1 MYVTGSDAWNSQKQM
16 SEGRIGGQRP
26 VRIAVEGLPDAAGGG
41 NQWRGLFC
49 APRASISSPHRTPNR
64 CLFLPRAY
72 LWVMTVHFPFQNTY
86 AALPANFFARVAPT
100 PVAAPRLIKLNRALA
115 VHLGLDPDLLESPE
129 GAEILAG
136 KRLPEG
142 ADPIAMAYAGHQFGH
157 FVPQLGDGRAILLG
171 EVIDKDGVRRDIQ
184 LKGSGPTPF
193 SRRGDGRAAL
203 GPVLREYIVSE
214 AMYAL
219 GIPTTRSL
227 AAVITGE
234 SVMRE
239 TMLPG
244 AVLTRVASSHIRVG
258 TFQFFAARGDTD
270 GVRRLADH
278 VIARH
283 YPDVAKAERPY
294 HALLE
299 GVIARQADLVA
310 RWLLVGFIH
319 GVMNT
324 DNTSISGETIDYGP
338 CAFMDEYN
346 PAQVFSS
353 IDEMGRY
360 AYANQPRIALW
371 NLTRLA
377 ECLLPLFSDDK
388 DKAIEQAQFI
398 LGEFAEKFTAA
409 YQAGLRTKIGLFTA
423 RDGDEALVQDL
434 LDAMA
439 KNQADFT
446 LTFRRLGDAA
456 ARSRQRRASGPV
468 HRSRRLRRMG
478 GALAPAPRG
487 RAAIRRRA
495 AGRDARV
502 NPAFIP
508 RNHRVE
514 AVIQAAVNND
524 DYAPFE
530 ELLTVLSKP
539 FEDQPALRGLC
550 RSAAAGAA
558 RAADVL
564 RDVSANF
571 PRHCERKRSNPS
583 RHGKQDGL
591 LRRFAPVRNARLS
604 GNVSCTRCSE
614 RSVRHSTARFI
625 RPLTASS

>member
-1 MYVTGSDAWNSQKQM
+1 
-16 SEGRIGGQRP
+16 
-26 VRIAVEGLPDAAGGG
+26 
-41 NQWRGLFC
+41 
-49 APRASISSPHRTPNR
+49 
-64 CLFLPRAY
+64 
-72 LWVMTVHFPFQNTY
+72 MTVHFPFQNSY
-86 AALPANFFARVAPT
+86 AALPDGFFARVAPT
-100 PVAAPRLIKLNRALA
+100 PVAAPRLIKLNRQLA
-115 VHLGLDPDLLESPE
+115 VQLGLDPDRLESAE

-136 KRLPEG
+136 KRVPNG
-142 ADPIAMAYAGHQFGH
+142 AEPIAMAYAGHQFGH

-171 EVIDKDGVRRDIQ
+171 EVIDVDGVRRDIQ

-214 AMYAL
+214 AMAAL

-239 TMLPG
+239 TILPG

-258 TFQFFAARGDTD
+258 TFQYFAARGNTE

-283 YPDVAKAERPY
+283 YPQTANAEHPY

-299 GVIARQADLVA
+299 GVIARQAQLIA

-338 CAFMDEYN
+338 CAFMDQYD
-346 PAQVFSS
+346 PAAVFSS
-353 IDEMGRY
+353 IDEQGRY

-388 DKAIEQAQFI
+388 DKAIEQAQSI
-398 LGEFAEKFTAA
+398 LGEFAPQFTTA
-409 YQAGLRTKIGLFTA
+409 YQTGLRRKIGLLSE

-439 KNQADFT
+439 ANQADFT
-446 LTFRRLGDAA
+446 LTFRGLSEAARDAA
-456 ARSRQRRASGPV
+456 YDQKVRQLFADPAAYDDWAARWRQRIKDEPQPPAERAIA
-468 HRSRRLRRMG
+468 M
-478 GALAPAPRG
+478 
-487 RAAIRRRA
+487 RA
-495 AGRDARV
+495 V

-508 RNHRVE
+508 RNHRIE
-514 AVIQAAVNND
+514 AVIDAAVAGD
-524 DYAPFE
+524 DFAPFE
-530 ELLTVLSKP
+530 ELVNVLSKP
-539 FEDQPALRGLC
+539 YEDQPAM
-550 RSAAAGAA
+550 SAY
-558 RAADVL
+558 ADPPKPHQRVL
-564 RDVSANF
+564 QTF
-571 PRHCERKRSNPS
+571 C
-583 RHGKQDGL
+583 G
-591 LRRFAPVRNARLS
+591 
-604 GNVSCTRCSE
+604 T
-614 RSVRHSTARFI
+614 
-625 RPLTASS
+625 